1 MIKNMKYIKILL
13 GILVVLSASRFIPHP
28 PNFTSLLALSFYIP
42 AALGTR
48 YIPAVIISLLFTDLI
63 IGIHST
69 MIFTYG
75 SVIIIGLISEYF
87 NKSILLRISGALTG
101 ALIFFALTNFGVW
114 LGGSYGYSLNGIVNC
129 FILAIP
135 FFAYSIIS
143 TLIFS
148 IIIETAYRIYQK
160 SFFNIKI

>member
-1 MIKNMKYIKILL
+1 MKFIKILL

-42 AALGTR
+42 AVLGTR

-101 ALIFFALTNFGVW
+101 AVVFFALTNFGVW
-114 LGGSYGYSLNGIVNC
+114 LGGSYGYSLVGIINC

-135 FFAYSIIS
+135 FFTYSVIS

-148 IIIETAYRIYQK
+148 IVIETIYRIYQK
-160 SFFNIKI
+160 SFFKYQDLS

>member
-1 MIKNMKYIKILL
+1 MKFIKILL

-42 AALGTR
+42 AVLGTR

-101 ALIFFALTNFGVW
+101 AVVFFVLTNFGVW
-114 LGGSYGYSLNGIVNC
+114 LGGSYGYSLVGIINC

-135 FFAYSIIS
+135 FFTYSVIS

-148 IIIETAYRIYQK
+148 IVIETIYRIYQK
-160 SFFNIKI
+160 SFFKYQDLS